1 MRGRKLP
8 QLWLRKVSNSSA
20 AANCFIDN
28 YENVSKL
35 NIPVER
41 KNQVKGEIN
50 ILEQE
55 NDPEYMNSTFS
66 LQELEKA
73 IGTLKD
79 CKLPGPDKITN
90 EMIKHLGP
98 KAKKAGNFQ

>member
-1 MRGRKLP
+1 MK
-8 QLWLRKVSNSSA
+8 
-20 AANCFIDN
+20 I
-28 YENVSKL
+28 SK
-35 NIPVER
+35 NFFFWSHVPRIIQNWTFQKKGR

-50 ILEQE
+50 ILEQQE

-79 CKLPGPDKITN
+79 CKSPGPDKITN
-90 EMIKHLGP
+90 L
-98 KAKKAGNFQ
+98 